1 MSSDADATKG
11 DALDSEAVAPP
22 MNSEAAAVPAD
33 GDATTSDAAAVPA
46 DADAST
52 ATPATTVTTAT
63 PATTPAAP
71 TDAASPADATAGVS
85 PARRRGLAVL
95 AGLTRLLRFAFVV
108 AIFVG
113 GLALGYQAFLLSE
126 PQPTGVSAGGAVTA
140 TGEAPPV
147 VRELIAAIGSNDADR
162 IRSAVPAD
170 PYKSFTSEMAR
181 WEFQEV
187 TSVET
192 LATYVDGP
200 RTATAFMM
208 IGRDNA
214 GNPIAINLVVETE
227 SGAIVGFK

>member
-1 MSSDADATKG
+1 MSSEADATKA
-11 DALDSEAVAPP
+11 DALVADSF
-22 MNSEAAAVPAD
+22 
-33 GDATTSDAAAVPA
+33 DADAAAVA
-46 DADAST
+46 
-52 ATPATTVTTAT
+52 ATT
-63 PATTPAAP
+63 
-71 TDAASPADATAGVS
+71 GVS
-85 PARRRGLAVL
+85 AARRRGLAVL
-95 AGLTRLLRFAFVV
+95 AGLIRVLRFAFVV

-113 GLALGYQAFLLSE
+113 GVALGYQAFLLSE
-126 PQPTGVSAGGAVTA
+126 PEPTGVSAGGATA

-147 VRELIAAIGSNDADR
+147 VHELIAAIGSNDADR

-181 WEFQEV
+181 WEFREV

-192 LATYVDGP
+192 LATYVDGA